1 MKIIGHRGA
10 AGTELENTLA
20 SMQVA
25 KDYGVDT
32 IEFDVRRTKD
42 NKLVVFHDSD
52 LHRVA
57 DNSSKINQLT
67 LKELQKIPLIN
78 GAHIPTLDETL
89 DVVGDVHC
97 IIEVKDTGTAE
108 TLVTILKRHES
119 ANFTIASFKFSELAL
134 LRVLEPSYTLYALE
148 RTRPFDIIHIAKRL
162 KMDGIGI
169 NYWILNPL
177 TYWLCRRAGLDIYAY
192 TIDNKWVAAFVS
204 KLYPKVGICTNYPE
218 HYLPTSQKKNIRKR
232 TKQRQRSSD

>member
-25 KDYGVDT
+25 KDYGVHS
-32 IEFDVRRTKD
+32 IEFDIRRTKD
-42 NKLVVFHDSD
+42 NQLVVFHDSD

-57 DNSSKINQLT
+57 DNHSRINQLT
-67 LKELQKIPLIN
+67 IKQLQKIPLVN
-78 GAHIPTLDETL
+78 GAHIPTLDEAL
-89 DVVGDVHC
+89 DVVDDVHC
-97 IIEVKDTGTAE
+97 IIEVKDTGSAE
-108 TLVTILKRHES
+108 ALVSVLRKHPQ

-134 LRVLEPSYTLYALE
+134 LRALEPKFKLYALE

-169 NYWILNPL
+169 NFWILNPL
-177 TYWLCRRAGLDIYAY
+177 TYWLARRANLDIYAY
-192 TIDNKWVAAFVS
+192 TVDNKVVAAFIS
-204 KLYPKVGICTNYPE
+204 KLYPHVGICTNFPE
-218 HYLPTSQKKNIRKR
+218 RYLSKKQQEKLDNR
-232 TKQRQRSSD
+232 TK